1 MDIKARMTGKIIAVN
16 VKAGDTVKRG
26 EVIGTMEAMKMEQP
40 IPSPKD
46 GTIKEIKVAVDDKVR
61 SGAVIAVVE

>member
-16 VKAGDTVKRG
+16 VKAGDTVKKG